1 MGLLRRVPAVDTP
14 TLPGFGPPPADL
26 LHDPL
31 PRARTAPRPEAP
43 ASTTEGP
50 STRRPDWPFAIEVV
64 RSARRKRT
72 VGAQMVGE
80 VLRVTVPTWMSA
92 REQAMWV
99 DKMAARFTRKRST
112 DAVDLP
118 ARAKTLARRHDLP
131 HPRDIRW
138 VDDMRTRWGSCT
150 PVSGTIRISSRVSTF
165 PSWVLDYV
173 IVHELAHL
181 EVPDHSP
188 AFWRLVARFPL
199 AERARGYLIAKSGS
213 DEDDDRANEDDVSRD
228 TRS

>member
-1 MGLLRRVPAVDTP
+1 M
-14 TLPGFGPPPADL
+14 
-26 LHDPL
+26 
-31 PRARTAPRPEAP
+31 
-43 ASTTEGP
+43 
-50 STRRPDWPFAIEVV
+50 I
-64 RSARRKRT
+64 
-72 VGAQMVGE
+72 GE

-92 REQAMWV
+92 RESAMWV

-118 ARAKTLARRHDLP
+118 ARARTLARRHDLP

-213 DEDDDRANEDDVSRD
+213 DDDDDRANEDELSRD